1 MAEQRQ
7 AAAREA
13 AAKSAQDNPGAASA
27 EMDAADSLE
36 KQVEIQNVVLGAIGF
51 VAGFDAY
58 GRVTLP
64 DGVGYAPFVIYPGQR
79 NIDTPAARGLIGRSD
94 RIHEEMV
101 NEQYR

>member
-1 MAEQRQ
+1 VAEQRA
-7 AAAREA
+7 AAAREQA
-13 AAKSAQDNPGAASA
+13 AQQAQENPGAVTA
-27 EMDAADSLE
+27 EMDSAGSFE
-36 KQVEIQNVVLGAIGF
+36 KQAEIQNVVLGAMGF

-58 GRVTLP
+58 GRVALP
-64 DGVGYAPFVIYPGQR
+64 DGVGYRPFEIYPGQR